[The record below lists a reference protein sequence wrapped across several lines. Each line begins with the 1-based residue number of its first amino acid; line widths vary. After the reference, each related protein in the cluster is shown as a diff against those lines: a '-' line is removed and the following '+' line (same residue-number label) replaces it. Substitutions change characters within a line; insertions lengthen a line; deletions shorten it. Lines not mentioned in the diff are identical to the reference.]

1 MCNKEKTEIS
11 EFTLSGISQGRKT
24 YLSLTNK
31 FYGMLTILQSQ
42 HKNWQSQRQEEE
54 SLREYTENFCELRK
68 SHRGRGWGRL
78 RGSHTVQRL
87 NGTKPHLKEHPSA
100 ATKSGWWVANQ
111 PHSPPE
117 KKERNSS
124 RLRMMDCQ
132 GRRVLANRGVMG
144 WQKENTDVCRVKKP
158 TPWEVLMKSN
168 RLSQIIKEEMVN
180 NMQDRFVRIT
190 PKGKTDCN

>member
-1 MCNKEKTEIS
+1 
-11 EFTLSGISQGRKT
+11 
-24 YLSLTNK
+24 
-31 FYGMLTILQSQ
+31 MLWDANNTA
-42 HKNWQSQRQEEE
+42 
-54 SLREYTENFCELRK
+54 K
-68 SHRGRGWGRL
+68 STQKLAIPRTGRGKFEGVHRKLLWTEKEEI

-87 NGTKPHLKEHPSA
+87 NGTKPYLKEHPSA

-132 GRRVLANRGVMG
+132 GRRVLANRGVTE
-144 WQKENTDVCRVKKP
+144 WQKENTDVCRVKEP
-158 TPWEVLMKSN
+158 TPWEVLVKSN